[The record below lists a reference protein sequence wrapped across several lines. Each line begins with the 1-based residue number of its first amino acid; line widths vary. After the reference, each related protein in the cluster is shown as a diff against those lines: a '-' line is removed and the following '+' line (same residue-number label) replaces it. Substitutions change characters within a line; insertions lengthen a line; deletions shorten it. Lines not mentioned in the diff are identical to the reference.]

1 MTDIATLGS
10 LLRLA
15 RDTVA
20 NPREGATTV
29 LTFAP
34 PRQALWLML
43 ALVVVV
49 TMLLGFVFNL
59 VAPPA
64 PGDVAVQI
72 SPVTFGLVQ
81 GVLLIVMVH
90 AIHRIGAAFGGTG
103 RFEESLL
110 LVIWLQFIFICIQVL
125 QVLAMLI
132 LPVLGPLI
140 FLLSIALFFWLLVNF
155 IAALHG
161 FRSLGQVLVMV
172 ILTLIG
178 FALLASIILA
188 ILGVQMP
195 QGGV

>member
-49 TMLLGFVFNL
+49 TMLLGFVFNM

-64 PGDVAVQI
+64 PGDPAVQI
-72 SPVTFGLVQ
+72 SPVTLGLVQ

-140 FLLSIALFFWLLVNF
+140 VLLSIALFFWLLVNF

-161 FRSLGQVLVMV
+161 FRSLGQVFVMV

-178 FALLASIILA
+178 IAFLASIILA

-195 QGGV
+195 